1 MSARFSA
8 ESPDRVKHPAA
19 HGAQAC
25 FFHSHK
31 SGPSAPF
38 LQLQRTLG
46 NRRVGQLIQAKRLTP
61 EGRIIGGGM
70 IGLQPK
76 LTVGAAD
83 DQYEQEADRVARQVM
98 GMADTA
104 SASPVQRAGVPE
116 ETPEAPEDKDKL
128 LQASPLTSRG
138 AAITPLASNPQSH
151 PQRQAEEGE
160 PEKEVVQRSSL
171 ANTANAAGGMQRRVE
186 MDEDQ
191 AESIHA
197 KSDAALAQSFEAGEE
212 VEAQLTLPI
221 ENALSGLPHAIRV
234 LSHTQF
240 GLSSTVITCRSWFGT
255 PSRSRTKLISLKY
268 V

>member
-8 ESPDRVKHPAA
+8 ESPDRVKDPVA
-19 HGAQAC
+19 HGAQAS

-116 ETPEAPEDKDKL
+116 ETPEAREDKDKL

-138 AAITPLASNPQSH
+138 AAITPLASNPQS
-151 PQRQAEEGE
+151 
-160 PEKEVVQRSSL
+160 
-171 ANTANAAGGMQRRVE
+171 
-186 MDEDQ
+186 
-191 AESIHA
+191 
-197 KSDAALAQSFEAGEE
+197 
-212 VEAQLTLPI
+212 
-221 ENALSGLPHAIRV
+221 
-234 LSHTQF
+234 
-240 GLSSTVITCRSWFGT
+240 
-255 PSRSRTKLISLKY
+255 
-268 V
+268 